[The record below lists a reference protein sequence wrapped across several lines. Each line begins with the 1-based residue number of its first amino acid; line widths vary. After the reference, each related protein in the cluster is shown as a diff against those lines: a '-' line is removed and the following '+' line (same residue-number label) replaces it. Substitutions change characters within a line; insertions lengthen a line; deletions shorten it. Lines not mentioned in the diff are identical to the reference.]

1 LPEYPQVYLHS
12 SVGEKLHLQ
21 DKHPAILWN
30 DEGSITVTA
39 HFREDLAPDIILS
52 MQGASVNGGLN
63 HLYKGLSTDL
73 GELVNGAPGT
83 AFYDVFVNIR
93 PK

>member
-1 LPEYPQVYLHS
+1 
-12 SVGEKLHLQ
+12 
-21 DKHPAILWN
+21 
-30 DEGSITVTA
+30 
-39 HFREDLAPDIILS
+39 

-63 HLYKGLSTDL
+63 RLYKGLSTDL

-93 PK
+93 AK

>member
-1 LPEYPQVYLHS
+1 M
-12 SVGEKLHLQ
+12 GKKLRLQ

-30 DEGSITVTA
+30 EEGSIRVTVN
-39 HFREDLAPDIILS
+39 FREDLAADIIVS
-52 MQGASVNGGLN
+52 TQGASINGGLN
-63 HLYKGLSTDL
+63 MLIKGLSTDL
-73 GELVNGAPGT
+73 GELVTSAPGA